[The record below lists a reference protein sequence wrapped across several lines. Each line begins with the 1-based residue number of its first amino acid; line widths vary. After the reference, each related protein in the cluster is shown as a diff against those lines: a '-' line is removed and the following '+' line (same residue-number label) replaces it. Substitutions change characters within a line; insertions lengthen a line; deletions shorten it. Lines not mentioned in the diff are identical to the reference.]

1 VILSDLAEYSVTRST
16 RCLSAT
22 AELLVLLRD
31 YNVINADLFAGCN
44 VGEHFRM
51 LRKSKLIL
59 SAMDVSY

>member
-1 VILSDLAEYSVTRST
+1 VTRST